1 MSNYRKHSKADLRR
15 YYTLFLEIG
24 LVAVLLIFI
33 IAMKVDFK
41 SVKQTADFVQ
51 QQEVIQMEEVVQTK
65 QTEVPPPPPRP
76 PVPVEVPNDEII
88 EDEILNIDAEVNF
101 NQKLELPPAPPEAEE
116 QEEDFF
122 VAVEEM
128 PELIGGLA
136 GLQAGIK
143 YPERA
148 RRAGIEGR
156 VIVQFIVN
164 EDGTVENLR
173 VIRGIGGGCD
183 EEALKAVSQAKFRPG
198 RQRGEPVR
206 VQYSLPV
213 IFKLQS

>member
-1 MSNYRKHSKADLRR
+1 
-15 YYTLFLEIG
+15 
-24 LVAVLLIFI
+24 
-33 IAMKVDFK
+33 
-41 SVKQTADFVQ
+41 
-51 QQEVIQMEEVVQTK
+51 
-65 QTEVPPPPPRP
+65 
-76 PVPVEVPNDEII
+76 
-88 EDEILNIDAEVNF
+88 
-101 NQKLELPPAPPEAEE
+101 
-116 QEEDFF
+116 
-122 VAVEEM
+122 M

-136 GLQAGIK
+136 GLQARIK
-143 YPERA
+143 YPEMA

-164 EDGTVENLR
+164 EDGTIENPR

-183 EEALKAVSQAKFRPG
+183 EEALKAVSQTKFKPG